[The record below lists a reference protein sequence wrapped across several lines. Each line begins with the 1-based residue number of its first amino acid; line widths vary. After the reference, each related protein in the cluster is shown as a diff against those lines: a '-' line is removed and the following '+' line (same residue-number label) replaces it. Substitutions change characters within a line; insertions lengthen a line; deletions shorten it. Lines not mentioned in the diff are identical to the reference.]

1 MEERGFTAIMLLFVL
16 FGVGWLIIEIR
27 SRRNSKPWHIVER
40 RRPRKVTELE
50 PLGEGILKETEE
62 MIDKERL
69 ATRDG
74 LKFIMKMMSEL
85 YVADMRRT
93 LKTNELVEQFE
104 MIRHKNLVTWIE
116 DHPKLSYFLL
126 LVFVAL
132 IVDEIRLPI
141 VRLILAKIG
150 IPLP

>member
-1 MEERGFTAIMLLFVL
+1 MEERAFTAIIMLTVL
-16 FGVGWLIIEIR
+16 YGVGFVIIELR
-27 SRRNSKPWHIVER
+27 SRRNSKPGYIVER

-141 VRLILAKIG
+141 VRLIMAKIG